1 MKTPITWLELLK
13 EKLTELKKSTG
24 KSVSIGDVA
33 GEAKKDWVAI
43 KEGKHPKYSQ
53 GKAKSFTRKT
63 KHNHHQNENKH
74 HNENNKHHN
83 EKGEED
89 AIMRKIM
96 HECPK
101 CMKKFNKLMKKN
113 KTKKNKKHHKGG
125 ENDDNDINTDIVL
138 SGGSDGNAVEDE
150 IIKENTINTEAE
162 KGEEPAADVEEQATA
177 EPAAAPTAATKQA
190 GGKKKRKSNKRK

>member
-13 EKLTELKKSTG
+13 EKITELKKTSG
-24 KSVSIGDVA
+24 KPVSIGDVA

-43 KEGKHPKYSQ
+43 KAGKHPKYSQ
-53 GKAKSFTRKT
+53 GKAKSFTL
-63 KHNHHQNENKH
+63 KHKKSPKHH
-74 HNENNKHHN
+74 HNENKNNEHN

-113 KTKKNKKHHKGG
+113 KTKKNKKHYKGG
-125 ENDDNDINTDIVL
+125 ENDEDEDISTDIVL

-150 IIKENTINTEAE
+150 IIKENTITTTTE
-162 KGEEPAADVEEQATA
+162 A
-177 EPAAAPTAATKQA
+177 EPAAEVDAEPAAEVEEKAAGQATAAKQA